1 MKLRA
6 RHRLMLRAAAVG
18 ALVVGI
24 PLAGVLWHD
33 RGSADRLR
41 RDLEYY
47 EQLQEQYSY
56 TSIYVLT
63 RDAVA
68 GEELTGDMFTEQR
81 VQSTDDLSAVRT
93 AEQSQLIGRRLK
105 VSLAKGAALGTDVLY
120 EGAPIADDERRVELS
135 ELYLPQTLQEDELVD
150 IRIAF
155 PSGEDYLVVGQKR
168 VYRIIRDDA
177 GEASA
182 LQLRF
187 REEELLRY
195 QAACVDVKTYRD
207 CRLYAVQ
214 YTGEFQQ
221 AAEVFYPV
229 SRSVYELLQW
239 DPNIGDLFVVADEEE
254 RRRTLESNLSRFLSE
269 QPAETE
275 PSEDLTDTTE
285 EQPPEEPLTLYTGLP
300 EEA

>member
-1 MKLRA
+1 MKLRT
-6 RHRLMLRAAAVG
+6 RHRRMLCAAAVG
-18 ALVVGI
+18 ALLVGI
-24 PLAGVLWHD
+24 PFAGVLWHD
-33 RGSADRLR
+33 KSSADRLR

-81 VQSTDDLSAVRT
+81 VQSTQDLSAVQT
-93 AEQSQLIGRRLK
+93 MEQDELTGRRLK
-105 VSLAKGAALGTDVLY
+105 VSLAKGAALSRDVLY

-135 ELYLPQTLQEDELVD
+135 ELYLPQTLKEDELVD
-150 IRIAF
+150 IRISF

-168 VYRIIRDDA
+168 VYRIIQDDA
-177 GEASA
+177 GEVSA

-195 QAACVDVKTYRD
+195 QAACVDVRTYRD

-214 YTGEFQQ
+214 YTGEFQN

-229 SRSVYELLQW
+229 NRSVYELLQW
-239 DPNIGDLFVVADEEE
+239 DPNIGDLYVVAGEEE

-269 QPAETE
+269 E
-275 PSEDLTDTTE
+275 PTDAVQSDEPQNATE
-285 EQPPEEPLTLYTGLP
+285 EQPPEEPMTLYTGLP
-300 EEA
+300 EET